1 MPQIIASTYE
11 LREKIGSG
19 GAGVVYLGEHVR
31 LGKPVVLKA
40 DRRTLSTK
48 PEVLRREVDALKN
61 LSHTYIPQVYDFV
74 VEGDTVYTVM
84 DYIEGESLDKPLA
97 RGERFSQV
105 QVIEWACQLLE
116 ALCYLHSR
124 PPHGILHSD
133 IKPANIMV
141 TPQGDIRLI
150 DFNIAL
156 ALGESGSVRVGFSR
170 GYASPEHYGID
181 YSSRPVDE
189 DATEILTDRST
200 HAAQSTA
207 PRSQTTAGGRT
218 VLLDVRSDVYS
229 LGATLYHLLSGRRPA
244 QDAKEVAP
252 ISEPGI
258 SPEVAA
264 ILRKAMAPD
273 PEQRY
278 QTAQEML
285 DAFLHLHDNDPRTI
299 RFRRQNSIL
308 TAVFLL
314 LFLAG
319 GLCTFLGLKQTQE
332 AEAQAR
338 MQAEAAEAAERSA
351 KNALAAVTASET
363 AWAAGDVPGAVDKAL
378 EALSLESPYAAQ
390 AQRALTEALGV
401 YELSGG
407 FRSHR
412 RPELPSEP
420 VKLVLSPE
428 GTRVGA
434 MVLGRALVF
443 DTESGETLADLP
455 AERSALS
462 DLAFAGEDLL
472 LYAGEGALRAYDLAA
487 ERELWAG
494 EPATTLALSADGSAA
509 AAVYK
514 DEPRAAVYRVS
525 TGETLA
531 VVDFEGQGLSVPPND
546 VFADPEDDLFTLNA
560 DGSLLAVSFANGG
573 MKVFGVRDGEDGLT
587 AYESSDFTHFQ
598 GGFWGKYLA
607 YSAQAADT
615 GENVFGVI
623 DTEAKEMVGGFTGD
637 TMPYRAFA
645 GESGI
650 YLSNDDVLVRLDPET
665 GEQREMAYTSG
676 EEITGYALGGGTAIV
691 RTAEGTV
698 SIFDRQ
704 AKRLNS
710 WESQE
715 ACSFVAA
722 AGDFAAFAGMD
733 APALRLVRLE
743 DHPEAKLASYD
754 PEEQHS
760 EARVSAGGKT
770 VMLFRYDGFSI
781 YAPDGTLLA
790 REAIPDAL
798 EVYDQQ
804 FRREGGESRLEVI
817 YRDGHIR
824 SYSAADGSLL
834 SETQGEKPDETLQE
848 EFLTDTLRI
857 ERPVHGTPLAYDR
870 ASGELLCE
878 LEPEDY
884 LTYVTQVGD
893 MVITEYM
900 DSQGGRYGL
909 LLDGKCQVLARLPG
923 LCDVLEDG
931 TLVFDDLAGN
941 LRQSRIYSTQELTA
955 LGEQYRGGVT

>member
-84 DYIEGESLDKPLA
+84 DYIEGESLDRPLA

-156 ALGESGSVRVGFSR
+156 ALGESGSVRVGYSR
-170 GYASPEHYGID
+170 GYASPEHYGVD
-181 YSSRPVDE
+181 YSSRPADE
-189 DATEILTDRST
+189 DATELLVDRST
-200 HAAQSTA
+200 QVSQG
-207 PRSQTTAGGRT
+207 PRSRTTAGGRT

-229 LGATLYHLLSGRRPA
+229 LGATLYHLLGGQRPA
-244 QDAKEVAP
+244 QDAQEVTP
-252 ISEPGI
+252 LTGPGI
-258 SPEVAA
+258 SPAVSA
-264 ILRKAMAPD
+264 ILQKAMAPD

-278 QTAQEML
+278 QTAEEML
-285 DAFLHLHDNDPRTI
+285 EAFRHLHDNDPRTI
-299 RFRRQNSIL
+299 RHRRQNSIL
-308 TAVFLL
+308 TAVFLA

-319 GLCTFLGLKQTQE
+319 GLCTFAGLKQTQE
-332 AEAQAR
+332 AEAEAR
-338 MQAEAAEAAERSA
+338 LLAEAAEAAERSA
-351 KNALAAVTASET
+351 KNALAAVTDSEA
-363 AWAAGDVPGAVDKAL
+363 AWAAGDVLRAVDRAL
-378 EALSLESPYAAQ
+378 EALSLESPYAPQ

-407 FRSHR
+407 FRAYR
-412 RPELPSEP
+412 RHELPSEP
-420 VKLVLSPE
+420 MKLALSPG

-443 DTESGETLADLP
+443 DTESGELLADFP

-462 DLAFAGEDLL
+462 DLVFSGEDVV
-472 LYAGEGALRAYDLAA
+472 LYAGEGALRAYDLGAG
-487 ERELWAG
+487 RELWAG
-494 EPATTLALSADGSAA
+494 EPATTLALSADGSVVAGVYKDA
-509 AAVYK
+509 SCAAVY
-514 DEPRAAVYRVS
+514 EAFTGAA
-525 TGETLA
+525 LA
-531 VVDFEGQGLSVPPND
+531 VVDFGGQTLSVPPKD
-546 VFADPEDDLFTLNA
+546 VFADPEDDLFALNG
-560 DGSLLAVSFANGG
+560 DGSLLAVSFAGGG
-573 MKVFGVRDGEDGLT
+573 MKVFGVRESGAGLT
-587 AYESSDFTHFQ
+587 AYETSDFTHFQ
-598 GGFWGKYLA
+598 GGFYGKYLA
-607 YSAQAADT
+607 YSAQSAVT

-623 DTEAKEMVGGFTGD
+623 DTAAKEMTGGFTGD
-637 TMPYRAFA
+637 SMPYRAFA
-645 GESGI
+645 GEAGI
-650 YLSNDDVLVRLDPET
+650 FLSNNDVLVRLDPET
-665 GEQREMAYTSG
+665 GEQTELAYTAG
-676 EEITGYALGGGTAIV
+676 EEITGYALSGEYTIV
-691 RTAEGTV
+691 RTAENTAA
-698 SIFDRQ
+698 IFDRK
-704 AKRLNS
+704 ANRLNA
-710 WESQE
+710 WECRE
-715 ACSFVAA
+715 ACGFADI
-722 AGDFAAFAGMD
+722 AGSYAVFGGMD
-733 APALRLVRLE
+733 APTLRLVRLE
-743 DHPEAKLASYD
+743 DHPEALLASYD
-754 PEEQHS
+754 PEDRHS
-760 EARVSAGGKT
+760 EARVSADGKT

-781 YAPDGTLLA
+781 YTPEGTLVA

-804 FRREGGESRLEVI
+804 FRREGAESRLEVL
-817 YRDGHIR
+817 YNDGLLR

-834 SETQGEKPDETLQE
+834 AETRGERPDESLQE
-848 EFLTDTLRI
+848 EFLTDRLRI
-857 ERPVHGTPLAYDR
+857 ERPVHGTPRAYDR
-870 ASGELLCE
+870 AGGELLCE

-884 LTYVTQVGD
+884 LIYVTQAGGYV
-893 MVITEYM
+893 VTEYI

-909 LLDGKCQVLARLPG
+909 LLDEECRTLARLPG

-931 TLVFDDLAGN
+931 TLVFDDQLGN
-941 LRQSRIYSTQELTA
+941 LRQSRMYSLQELTA
-955 LGEQYRGGVT
+955 LGEQYRGGAA